1 MDSLITP
8 TKKEI
13 NGIESCQ
20 SFQFVCKGDGCRV
33 KEINQK
39 WFSFSFSHVPTEF
52 KIKLS
57 FLVYFL
63 CSLLGQCRNEENWF
77 SVFSFAYFFGINWRN
92 KHIYKGQLELPME
105 SCTVPVYRLG
115 LCKISLSYLE
125 QSENQMVLTVC
136 FWNFPFNIFWNCRNQ
151 NCRWPGATMLSLK
164 S

>member
-77 SVFSFAYFFGINWRN
+77 SVFSFVYFFGINWRN

-105 SCTVPVYRLG
+105 QRLRNKTFCFG
-115 LCKISLSYLE
+115 KSSVFQKHYQQYSKISFCYYC
-125 QSENQMVLTVC
+125 TIK
-136 FWNFPFNIFWNCRNQ
+136 NF
-151 NCRWPGATMLSLK
+151 MM
-164 S
+164 